1 MSLDEELHRAL
12 RPVDPGPEFTARVL
26 AAVEADAQAHGG
38 GDAHARRTTTRSD
51 GRTGGTNRA
60 FRRTWARRSWMWPA
74 LAASLVGAVVGARW
88 FEVRRETERG
98 LAARTQVLQALR
110 LTTEKLTVAREVI
123 ENERPH

>member
-1 MSLDEELHRAL
+1 
-12 RPVDPGPEFTARVL
+12 
-26 AAVEADAQAHGG
+26 
-38 GDAHARRTTTRSD
+38 
-51 GRTGGTNRA
+51 
-60 FRRTWARRSWMWPA
+60 MWPA